1 VWYQHH
7 TLYHLEYTM
16 KAQIASLIL
25 FATLLIGSQ
34 ASAQDPIPEHEFA
47 LRAHH
52 AEMLGERIRR
62 THQYQE
68 KVLKLRYN
76 QFERRGPTVQVPELD
91 AKASGAALAL
101 LIGGALVLVD
111 RRKRVAGI

>member
-1 VWYQHH
+1 
-7 TLYHLEYTM
+7 M
-16 KAQIASLIL
+16 KTQIAIVFSIL
-25 FATLLIGSQ
+25 LFGSN
-34 ASAQDPIPEHEFA
+34 ADAQDPIPEHEFA

-68 KVLKLRYN
+68 KILKLHYN
-76 QFERRGPTVQVPELD
+76 QFERRGPMVQVPELD
-91 AKASGAALAL
+91 TKASGAALVL

-111 RRKRVAGI
+111 RRKRVAGSTEGI